1 MKPKIVAI
9 IPIRKNSQRV
19 KNKNFKNFHKGKSL
33 LEIKVKQLKK
43 VSEIDKIVISSDSLK
58 AEKIA
63 KKYKVFFHKREK
75 YFASSNCSGSDF
87 FHNLATSIN
96 GEYLMYCPCT
106 SPIIKFQ
113 TYKSFIKKFL
123 NSKNKFDSLN
133 SVSPLNTF
141 IWKGNKSLNYNS
153 LKAPNSQNLP
163 KNYFELSFG
172 LNLISRNKMIKLR
185 NIVGNKPKFMILDK
199 IESTDIDDEV
209 DFFLAQALYKKIFG
223 QKKQ

>member
-1 MKPKIVAI
+1 MKSKIVAI

-19 KNKNFKNFHKGKSL
+19 KNKNFKKFYKNKSL
-33 LEIKVKQLKK
+33 LEIKINQLKK
-43 VSEIDKIVISSDSLK
+43 IREIDQIVISSDSKK

-63 KKYKVFFHKREK
+63 KKFKVSFHKRK
-75 YFASSNCSGSDF
+75 KFFASSKCSGSDF

-106 SPIIKFQ
+106 SPIIKVS
-113 TYKSFIKKFL
+113 TYKKFIKKFY

-133 SVSPLNTF
+133 SVSSLNTF
-141 IWKGNKSLNYNS
+141 MWKGNKSLNYNS

-163 KNYFELSFG
+163 KNYYELTFG
-172 LNLISRNKMIKLR
+172 LNIISRDKMIKLR

-199 IESTDIDDEV
+199 AESTDIDDEL
-209 DFFLAQALYKKIFG
+209 DFFLAQALYKKIIG
-223 QKKQ
+223 